1 MWIKK
6 SELTLL
12 SEDIRR
18 AIDGQAVDFRDNKE
32 GVLSVLKND
41 IHTFINLK
49 SEEKDIATTEHK
61 LLSDYVA
68 SISHQLK
75 TPLTSVQIMIELL
88 ENAPQ
93 EKQAEFIYNIK
104 TSIAQ
109 MDWLT
114 TALLKMAR
122 LDSKMVE
129 FTSTKVKVS
138 DLLKS
143 AIAPLEILLDVKN
156 QSIKLCNDADLLCDN
171 RWTAEALTNLL
182 KNAVEYSA
190 ENSTIVVDS
199 GSNPIYNWISIT
211 DTGEGIK
218 KEDISNIWIRFTGSR
233 SKNGNGIGLPLA
245 LSIIRG
251 QNGDID
257 VDGGG
262 KGIGATFTMKFFK

>member
-6 SELTLL
+6 SEITLL
-12 SEDIRR
+12 SKDIRR
-18 AIDGQAVDFRDNKE
+18 AIDGQTIDFRDNQE

-41 IHTFINLK
+41 IHTFVNIK

-61 LLSDYVA
+61 FLSDYVA

-75 TPLTSVQIMIELL
+75 TPLTSVQLMIELL

-93 EKQAEFIYNIK
+93 EKQMEFLYNIK

-114 TALLKMAR
+114 TALLKMAK
-122 LDSKMVE
+122 LDSKMIE
-129 FTSTKVKVS
+129 FTSNKIEVS
-138 DLLKS
+138 TLLKS
-143 AIAPLEILLDVKN
+143 AIMPLEILLDIKN
-156 QSIKLCNDADLLCDN
+156 QSIKLCNDIDLICDN
-171 RWTAEALTNLL
+171 HWTCEAITNLL
-182 KNAVEYSA
+182 KNAIEYSP
-190 ENSTIVVDS
+190 ENSLILMDS

-211 DTGEGIK
+211 DAGTGIK
-218 KEDISNIWIRFTGSR
+218 KEDLGSIWIRFSGSR

-262 KGIGATFTMKFFK
+262 KGVGATFTIKFFK